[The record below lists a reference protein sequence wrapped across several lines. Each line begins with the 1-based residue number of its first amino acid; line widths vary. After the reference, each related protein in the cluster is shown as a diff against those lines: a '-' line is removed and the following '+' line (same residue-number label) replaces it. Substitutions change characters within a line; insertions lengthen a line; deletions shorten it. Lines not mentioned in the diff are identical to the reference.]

1 MTVNIIIMI
10 ILVFILHFPSR
21 KVESPGSQDTA
32 PVNIEDAP
40 EAVVDKTTQIPDKTE
55 KKTPEVVESAR
66 DPVVKDKKD

>member
-1 MTVNIIIMI
+1 M
-10 ILVFILHFPSR
+10 
-21 KVESPGSQDTA
+21 ESPSSQDTA